1 MPPALV
7 GDGFDDSF
15 GRSVALSVR
24 FLMFLVAVV
33 IFVVVVVV
41 LLLVPRATGDVV
53 ELTIVA
59 GNAELVLFL
68 FGTDEE
74 LRLPAGFGWVSLLM
88 TIEPTAD
95 ERCVASLCC
104 VAVVRVDGWDVRCAA
119 DDGERPLLLVCGGGN
134 VCVGVV
140 LPIIRLIR
148 SKKPND
154 SRFLRVNVWCTASP
168 TADDG
173 SSLVLRGE

>member
-1 MPPALV
+1 MPSALV

-33 IFVVVVVV
+33 IFVVVV

-53 ELTIVA
+53 ELTMVA

-68 FGTDEE
+68 FGTDKE

-88 TIEPTAD
+88 TIELTAD

-119 DDGERPLLLVCGGGN
+119 DDGERPLLLVCGGGS
-134 VCVGVV
+134 V
-140 LPIIRLIR
+140 
-148 SKKPND
+148 
-154 SRFLRVNVWCTASP
+154 
-168 TADDG
+168 
-173 SSLVLRGE
+173 